1 MTTRPRILVV
11 LGHPRSASLCGA
23 LADSY
28 ADGARAAGADVTVL
42 RLGDTDFD
50 LASREGSHLRWQGKA
65 QTPAREPDVDRMI
78 DLLRD
83 ADHLVLVFPQWWG
96 TYPAIL
102 KAWIDRVFLSQF
114 VYAYRPNSQF
124 WDKRLAGRTARVIMT
139 LDGPTWWDT
148 LQYRKAALRS
158 LTHAVLGYTGVK
170 TVGTT
175 RFAQVRH
182 SSPEKR
188 AGWLARVERLGR
200 KDARLTPRQKAV
212 IPEPDA
218 GVPALQGH

>member
-1 MTTRPRILVV
+1 MTATRPRILVV

-28 ADGARAAGADVTVL
+28 ADGARAAGAEVTVL

-50 LASREGSHLRWQGKA
+50 LASREPSHQRWLGPDQS
-65 QTPAREPDVDRMI
+65 PAREPDVDRMI

-83 ADHLVLVFPQWWG
+83 ADHVVLVFPQWWG
-96 TYPAIL
+96 TYPALL
-102 KAWIDRVFLSQF
+102 KAWIDRVFLSQL
-114 VYAYRPNSQF
+114 VYANRPNSQF
-124 WDKRLAGRTARVIMT
+124 WDRRLAGRTARVVMT
-139 LDGPTWWDT
+139 LDGPTLWDT
-148 LQYRKAALRS
+148 IQYRKAALRS

-175 RFAQVRH
+175 RFGRVRH

-200 KDARLTPRQKAV
+200 KDALLTPRPKAV
-212 IPEPDA
+212 IPEPA
-218 GVPALQGH
+218 SAPALQAH